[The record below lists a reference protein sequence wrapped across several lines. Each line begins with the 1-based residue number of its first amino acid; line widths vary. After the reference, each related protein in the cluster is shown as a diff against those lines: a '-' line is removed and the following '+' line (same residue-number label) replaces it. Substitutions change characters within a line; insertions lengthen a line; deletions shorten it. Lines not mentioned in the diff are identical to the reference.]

1 MRVKL
6 LALILLP
13 CLLAAWECR
22 AQALP
27 DDAMAVHVLG
37 RLSFGPFPGEIERVR
52 AMGWKAYVEEQL
64 NPEKL
69 PLPQALTA
77 RLAALG
83 TESMDTVQ
91 LFREYGPKAPGGP
104 RRNPT
109 LEEIQA
115 AKEKASFI
123 QTEAA
128 EAKLWRAILSPRQ
141 LEEILCD
148 FWYNH
153 FNVPASKGLA
163 HLWVGS
169 FEREAIRPHVLGR
182 FGDMLLA
189 VTRHPAML
197 IHLENWQ
204 SASPESQAG
213 KGLQRPL
220 VEMHARELLTAHTM
234 GEAAKARPQDVNALA
249 NMLAGWSIGAPR
261 GPQDVNGF
269 VFDERRHDSKD
280 REFMGTVIK
289 GGGMSQ
295 GLEAIRVLA
304 ARPETARNI
313 CGKLARFFVAEE
325 PPKALVE
332 DLSKKFL
339 DTGGDIK
346 AVLAALFESRDF
358 ADSKHAWNRIKSPLR
373 YVVSI
378 VRAAGRPVGDVRS
391 LAENLEWLGQGLYD
405 APGVSGHKDESSRW
419 LAADLFLKR
428 LNWAVMAGRGALPCW
443 SPGNWTPLEK
453 LDQGFLARTMGLKLA
468 AGTAQAVEQAAPEL
482 KAGVLL
488 GSPEGQLY

>member
-1 MRVKL
+1 
-6 LALILLP
+6 
-13 CLLAAWECR
+13 
-22 AQALP
+22 
-27 DDAMAVHVLG
+27 
-37 RLSFGPFPGEIERVR
+37 
-52 AMGWKAYVEEQL
+52 
-64 NPEKL
+64 
-69 PLPQALTA
+69 
-77 RLAALG
+77 
-83 TESMDTVQ
+83 
-91 LFREYGPKAPGGP
+91 
-104 RRNPT
+104 
-109 LEEIQA
+109 
-115 AKEKASFI
+115 
-123 QTEAA
+123 
-128 EAKLWRAILSPRQ
+128 
-141 LEEILCD
+141 
-148 FWYNH
+148 
-153 FNVPASKGLA
+153 
-163 HLWVGS
+163 
-169 FEREAIRPHVLGR
+169 
-182 FGDMLLA
+182 
-189 VTRHPAML
+189 ML

>member
-1 MRVKL
+1 MAVKSFLFL
-6 LALILLP
+6 LAL
-13 CLLAAWECR
+13 CLMMAGTCAAEPLADE
-22 AQALP
+22 
-27 DDAMAVHVLG
+27 AMAVHVLN

-64 NPEKL
+64 NPEKMA
-69 PLPQALTA
+69 LPQALTA
-77 RLAALG
+77 RLAAIK

-104 RRNPT
+104 RKNPT

-123 QTEAA
+123 QAEAA

-141 LEEILCD
+141 LEELLCD

-169 FEREAIRPHVLGR
+169 FEREAIRPYVLGR

-189 VTRHPAML
+189 ATRHPAML

-204 SASPESQAG
+204 SAAPESAVG

-234 GEAAKARPQDVNALA
+234 GADAKLKPQDVNTLA
-249 NMLAGWSIGAPR
+249 NILAGWSIGAPR

-269 VFDERRHDSKD
+269 VFDERRHDARD
-280 REFMGTVIK
+280 REFMGHAIK
-289 GGGMSQ
+289 AGGVSEGV
-295 GLEAIRVLA
+295 EAIRILA

-313 CGKLARFFVAEE
+313 CTKLARFFVAED
-325 PPKALVE
+325 PPKPLVE
-332 DLSKKFL
+332 ELSKKFL
-339 DTGGDIK
+339 ETGGDIK
-346 AVLAALFESRDF
+346 AVLGVLFESRDF
-358 ADSKHAWNRIKSPLR
+358 ADGKHAWNRFKTPLR
-373 YVVSI
+373 YVVSML
-378 VRAAGRPVGDVRS
+378 RAGARPVREVRS
-391 LAENLEWLGQGLYD
+391 LAENLEWLGQSLYD
-405 APGVSGHKDESSRW
+405 GPGASGYKDESSPW

-428 LNWAVMAGRGALPCW
+428 LNLAVMAGKGALPCW
-443 SPGNWTPLEK
+443 SSGSWTPLEK
-453 LDQGFLARTMGLKLA
+453 LDSTSLAKTMGLKLS
-468 AGTAQAVEQAAPEL
+468 AGTATAVEQAAPEL

-488 GSPEGQLY
+488 GAPEGQQY